1 MPRPTAASAPA
12 SPAVSNNTA
21 TLNKNIKKSETMDKL
36 FSIVNSTAQSVPPFA
51 HHDDRNPYIMP
62 SFADNFEAW
71 AYPETQQAVF
81 EDWIATTATP
91 PSTANASP
99 SMTQNMML
107 AAATA
112 AGMHAFPISPLTMSP
127 TLSPPSSNL
136 STTSSPL
143 ISNDISFSLASTLQ
157 NAVVAPA
164 PTPTSESRMSSGSFS
179 VADYAAVLF
188 PDIAASLSGALMPQ
202 TPAIVPDEWS
212 SNADLKR
219 AFSDVSIHLP
229 SVASPVATTP
239 AAESA
244 SGWPAELA
252 GLFEAATASA
262 AATVAAPVDAEA
274 EELRKRRDTEFLASL
289 PPQLA
294 LKRRRTSNTKQKEK
308 ILAEIMNES
317 GAPPAKKAATVAAKK
332 AVAAPMPVA
341 MPAPVAVA
349 VAVAVPADADA
360 DEEHADDEPVDAA
373 ALKRRKNTDA
383 ARRSRMRKILRIE
396 TLEGR
401 VSELETENN
410 KLAQMVAA
418 LEAEK
423 AAMAQRMAQMEGG
436 QLPAA
441 SFAL

>member
-12 SPAVSNNTA
+12 SPAVSNNNNTA
-21 TLNKNIKKSETMDKL
+21 LNKNIKKSQTMDKL

-71 AYPETQQAVF
+71 AYPESQQAVF

-112 AGMHAFPISPLTMSP
+112 AGVHAFPISPLTMSP

-164 PTPTSESRMSSGSFS
+164 PTPASESRMSSGSFS

-202 TPAIVPDEWS
+202 TPAIVPELCNS
-212 SNADLKR
+212 STDLKR
-219 AFSDVSIHLP
+219 AFSDVSIHHP
-229 SVASPVATTP
+229 TVASP
-239 AAESA
+239 AAEST

-252 GLFEAATASA
+252 GLFEAATATSTA
-262 AATVAAPVDAEA
+262 AAATTVAAPVDAEA

-308 ILAEIMNES
+308 ILAEIMSEA
-317 GAPPAKKAATVAAKK
+317 GAPPTKKAATTAAKK
-332 AVAAPMPVA
+332 AVAAPLP
-341 MPAPVAVA
+341 
-349 VAVAVPADADA
+349 VAVPAPAAVVHADAAA

-410 KLAQMVAA
+410 KLSQMVAA

-436 QLPAA
+436 QLQAA

>member
-1 MPRPTAASAPA
+1 MPRLAAASAPA
-12 SPAVSNNTA
+12 SPAATTNTA
-21 TLNKNIKKSETMDKL
+21 TLNKNIKKSQTMDKL
-36 FSIVNSTAQSVPPFA
+36 FSIVNSAAQPVPAFA

-62 SFADNFEAW
+62 SFADNFESW
-71 AYPETQQAVF
+71 AYPESQQAIF

-99 SMTQNMML
+99 SMTQSMML
-107 AAATA
+107 AAASA
-112 AGMHAFPISPLTMSP
+112 VGMHAFPISPLTMSP

-164 PTPTSESRMSSGSFS
+164 STPVSESRMSSGSFS

-188 PDIAASLSGALMPQ
+188 PDIAVSLSGAILPQ
-202 TPAIVPDEWS
+202 TPAIVPELCS
-212 SNADLKR
+212 TNTGLKR

-229 SVASPVATTP
+229 AVASPVATTP
-239 AAESA
+239 VSEST
-244 SGWPAELA
+244 SGWPVELA
-252 GLFEAATASA
+252 GLFDAATTTA
-262 AATVAAPVDAEA
+262 AAAAAPAPLDAEA
-274 EELRKRRDTEFLASL
+274 EDLRKRRDTEFLASL

-317 GAPPAKKAATVAAKK
+317 GAPPAKKPATAVAKK
-332 AVAAPMPVA
+332 AAATAPVSAPIPTPTAVAASVA
-341 MPAPVAVA
+341 E
-349 VAVAVPADADA
+349 
-360 DEEHADDEPVDAA
+360 EEHAEDDQVDAA

-410 KLAQMVAA
+410 KLAQMVAT